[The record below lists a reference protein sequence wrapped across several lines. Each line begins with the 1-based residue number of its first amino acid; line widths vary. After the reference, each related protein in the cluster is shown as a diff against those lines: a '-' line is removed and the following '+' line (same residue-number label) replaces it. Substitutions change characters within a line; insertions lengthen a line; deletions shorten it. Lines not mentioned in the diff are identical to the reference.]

1 MMPAGMD
8 SNDFYADLPAF
19 PNFSEVTDDK
29 PYRPLP
35 SDWKIIV
42 ADIEGSTAAIEAGRY
57 KDVNTIGA
65 AAVAAAQN
73 AMDKRDFPFVFG
85 GDGATLVIPPAS
97 FEKVAAALDGV
108 RALAREKFGMTLR
121 VGAVDAAELYADGM
135 KVEVAKFELF
145 AGRAIASFRGGG
157 LSKADKKVKADPA
170 RYAVPERTEHISDLT
185 GLSCRWKP
193 IPSDRGVILS
203 ILIGAREETGSKAVY
218 DKVLK
223 SLDAIFNG
231 DMFNANPVHLSTMT
245 YRSVWE
251 NLSSE
256 RRYLPS
262 VFFRDFLAR
271 AVQIV
276 LSVLVFKWKAPS
288 IGFDSEKYA
297 ESMSAHSDFR
307 KFDDILRMV
316 VDCSAAQAAAIRAL
330 LEDLRAKGEIC
341 YGVHESEAALMTC
354 FVYDVKD
361 GNHIHFIDGG
371 NGGYALA
378 AKQFKAQLKS

>member
-1 MMPAGMD
+1 MD
-8 SNDFYADLPAF
+8 SNDFYAELPAF
-19 PNFSEVTDDK
+19 PKFSEVTGDK
-29 PYRPLP
+29 PFRPLP
-35 SDWKIIV
+35 ADWKVIV
-42 ADIEGSTAAIEAGRY
+42 ADIEGSTQAIEAGRY

-85 GDGATLVIPPAS
+85 GDGATLVVPPAS

-108 RALAREKFGMTLR
+108 RHLAREKFGMTLR
-121 VGAVDAAELYADGM
+121 VGAVEVAELYSEGL

-157 LSKADKKVKADPA
+157 LSRADAKVKGDPS
-170 RYAVPERTEHISDLT
+170 RYAVPERAEHRSDLT

-193 IPSDRGVILS
+193 IPSEKGVILS
-203 ILIGAREETGSKAVY
+203 ILIGAREEAGSQAVY

-223 SLDAIFNG
+223 RLDAIFNG
-231 DMFNANPVHLSTMT
+231 DLFNANPVHLSTMS
-245 YRSVWE
+245 YRSVWD
-251 NLSSE
+251 NLRGES
-256 RRYLPS
+256 RYQAALFS
-262 VFFRDFLAR
+262 REFLSR
-271 AVQIV
+271 ALGIV
-276 LSVLVFKWKAPS
+276 LSVLVFKWKVPS
-288 IGFDSEKYA
+288 VGFDSEKYA

-316 VDCSAAQAAAIRAL
+316 VDCSAEQAAAIRGL
-330 LEDLRAKGEIC
+330 LEELRATGEIR

-354 FVYDVKD
+354 FVYDVSD

>member
-1 MMPAGMD
+1 MD
-8 SNDFYADLPAF
+8 TSEFYAELPAF
-19 PNFSEVTDDK
+19 PNFSEVTGDK
-29 PYRPLP
+29 PFRPLP
-35 SDWKIIV
+35 EDWKVIV
-42 ADIEGSTAAIEAGRY
+42 ADIQGSTEAIEAGRY
-57 KDVNTIGA
+57 KDVNTVGA

-85 GDGATLVIPPAS
+85 GDGATLVVPPAA
-97 FEKVAAALDGV
+97 FDKVSGALDGV
-108 RALAREKFGMTLR
+108 RALARDKFAMTLR
-121 VGAVDAAELYADGM
+121 VGAVDVAELYAEGA

-157 LSKADKKVKADPA
+157 LSSAERKIKGDPA
-170 RYAVPERTEHISDLT
+170 RYAVPERAEHRSDLS

-203 ILIGAREETGSKAVY
+203 ILIGARAEAGSRAVY

-223 SLDAIFNG
+223 RLEDVFNG
-231 DMFNANPVHLSTMT
+231 DLFNANPVHLSTMS

-251 NLSSE
+251 NLAAE
-256 RRYLPS
+256 ARCH
-262 VFFRDFLAR
+262 RDAVSLAFLAR
-271 AVQIV
+271 AAEIV
-276 LSVLVFKWKAPS
+276 ASVLVFKWKVPPLV
-288 IGFDSEKYA
+288 FDPKKYA

-316 VDCSAAQAAAIRAL
+316 VDCSPAQAAAIRSFL
-330 LEDLRAKGEIC
+330 DELRAKDEIC
-341 YGVHESEAALMTC
+341 FGLHESKAALMTC

-361 GNHIHFIDGG
+361 GGHIHFIDGG
-371 NGGYALA
+371 DGGYALA